1 MPSIR
6 SWNLVAFM
14 AILAACGSDLVLP
27 NDGGGGGT
35 PGGPDGPGAVLSA
48 ADDHFTTLEGVDR
61 TLSVPSPGVLENDLV
76 NGSESGA
83 LRAVLASAP
92 AHGQAMVGADGSL
105 SYTPDA
111 GWFGTDRFTYRAS
124 LSGGASAEASVD
136 IVVEP
141 LNDSPVFAAGPDQ
154 EVKREKGEGHDGD
167 EQEDARRE
175 VVVEGWAT
183 DIRPGPAN
191 EADQSV
197 SFLVNVISGGESLA
211 GPPSISPS
219 GTLRYTPSDREGTA
233 RVEISLQDDG
243 GTEHGGQ
250 DTSQP
255 HTLIIVVT
263 H

>member
-1 MPSIR
+1 
-6 SWNLVAFM
+6 V
-14 AILAACGSDLVLP
+14 V
-27 NDGGGGGT
+27 GT
-35 PGGPDGPGAVLSA
+35 
-48 ADDHFTTLEGVDR
+48 
-61 TLSVPSPGVLENDLV
+61 
-76 NGSESGA
+76 
-83 LRAVLASAP
+83 
-92 AHGQAMVGADGSL
+92 DGSL
-105 SYTPDA
+105 SYTPGP

-124 LSGGASAEASVD
+124 LSDGASAEASVD

-141 LNDSPVFAAGPDQ
+141 LNDSPVFTAGPDQ
-154 EVKREKGEGHDGD
+154 EVKREKGAGEGHDGN
-167 EQEDARRE
+167 EEEDARRE

-197 SFLVNVISGGESLA
+197 SFLVNVVSGGELLA
-211 GPPSISPS
+211 GPPSISSS

-233 RVEISLQDDG
+233 RVEIRLQDDG

-250 DTSQP
+250 DTSLP